1 MVFEVRR
8 LMYGKYSKFVI
19 SAVLGLGLATLF
31 RKVCNNRSCLVFF
44 GPKYTDI
51 DKKTF
56 GFNNKCYTFE
66 KKTGSCDSTKKVIPF
81 A

>member
-1 MVFEVRR
+1 MR
-8 LMYGKYSKFVI
+8 KYSKFVI

-31 RKVCNNRSCLVFF
+31 RKVCNDRSCLVFY

-51 DKKTF
+51 DKKMF
-56 GFNNKCYTFE
+56 SFNDKCYTFV
-66 KKTGSCDSTKKVIPF
+66 KQTGSCDSRKKVIPF